1 MDFSSTPLQLP
12 LDCAIRYARNVPTTC
27 TQIVLCKML
36 QALFKYPLWQFVWI
50 MAPSVLLADWSHS
63 FDSRQCKDFK
73 WVFDNNARA
82 SAILSSSLVLQIS
95 VNEDGLKEIFFRFD
109 QPQKKTGKTTPI
121 ECGWYVI
128 MTESRQNRAQIE
140 AQIWSVV
147 LGGPASD

>member
-1 MDFSSTPLQLP
+1 MFLETMGLQWP
-12 LDCAIRYARNVPTTC
+12 LDCGLRYARNVPTTC

-36 QALFKYPLWQFVWI
+36 QALFKYPLWQLVWI
-50 MAPSVLLADWSHS
+50 MAPSLLLADWSHS

-73 WVFDNNARA
+73 WVFDNNSRA

-95 VNEDGLKEIFFRFD
+95 VKEDGLENICFRST
-109 QPQKKTGKTTPI
+109 QIKSWKTTPI